1 MIIKILVLIGI
12 IGIVSF
18 LTNVEM
24 KMRDT
29 SMEGA
34 FEAAP
39 ITTILKTI
47 FYIYLMWVWIGTWC

>member
-1 MIIKILVLIGI
+1 MVIKILVLIGI
-12 IGIVSF
+12 IGIISF
-18 LTNVEM
+18 LSKVEM

-29 SMEGA
+29 TIDNA
-34 FEAAP
+34 FEIAP

>member
-12 IGIVSF
+12 IGIIAF
-18 LTNVEM
+18 LTKVEM

-29 SMEGA
+29 TMDNS
-34 FEAAP
+34 FEIAP